1 MFSDAE
7 YAGRNQKNYCA
18 DAESHAKF
26 GLNSTLYLAYRDVG
40 DLLQKHLFDRNP
52 KSTYK
57 IFDHGCGAGLST
69 SIYAQIIREYG
80 YDVEI
85 FGADISEENL
95 CLARTK
101 VPEGTFLKIESGQS
115 FDVFDKF
122 DLVICNFVLV
132 EHPCDEMA
140 DIIKQLQ
147 SLIDSNGVLITT
159 NTTRQAYRNSNKWY
173 TLDNDFKEN
182 TPQEFRDEKHR
193 LKDDQSVSLAVKD
206 PRNGEQLF
214 RFFDF
219 FHSGKAYKSAYAAAG
234 LQLMQ
239 THRPIGKETDGLSWR
254 SENEFSPYKIHVL
267 YPLVPTTLSFGLQHD
282 I

>member
-1 MFSDAE
+1 MFSDE
-7 YAGRNQKNYCA
+7 KYADRNQKNYCA
-18 DAESHAKF
+18 NAASHASL

-69 SIYAQIIREYG
+69 GIYAQIIRQYG

-85 FGADISEENL
+85 FGVDISEENL

-101 VPEGTFLKIESGQS
+101 IPEGTFVKIEAGQS
-115 FDVFDKF
+115 LDIFDTF

-147 SLIDSNGVLITT
+147 SLIASDGVMITT
-159 NTTRQAYRNSNKWY
+159 NTTRQAYKHSNKWY
-173 TLDNDFKEN
+173 TLDNDFQEN
-182 TPQEFRDEKHR
+182 IPQEFRDDKHR

-206 PRNGEQLF
+206 PGNGEQLF

-219 FHSGKAYKSAYAAAG
+219 FHSGKTYKSAYSAAG

-239 THRPIGKETDGLSWR
+239 THRPIGKETDGLSWK
-254 SENEFSPYKIHVL
+254 SESAFSPYKIHVL
-267 YPLVPTTLSFGLQHD
+267 YPLTTTSLSFGLKQD
-282 I
+282 V